1 MNLERTESLSW
12 LSNAYLIDDGAGTGV
27 LIDGN
32 GVAAPL
38 LDAVVRRGL
47 RVPAVLLT
55 HHHVDH
61 VVLDDYRELGARVY
75 AHPLTAAELPG
86 VVDAVLADGED
97 TKFGELSVTPL
108 HTPGH
113 AHGHLA
119 FLVDET
125 DVFTADV
132 LFRGTVG
139 GTRAPEATGID
150 DLRRSLE
157 RLLALPAETR
167 VHPGHRE
174 PTTIGIELGTNPF
187 VRALLDEE
195 SPTGSQCS
203 VQGEPAELLLWGP
216 DYDGTN
222 KAWVRFVADGEEA
235 IVGGSQ
241 VQRELPPDAT
251 AALAG

>member
-1 MNLERTESLSW
+1 MNLQRTESEGW

-32 GVAAPL
+32 GVAEPL
-38 LDAVVRRGL
+38 LETISARDL
-47 RVPAVLLT
+47 TMPAVLLT

-61 VVLDDYRELGARVY
+61 VALDGYRELGAQVY
-75 AHPLTAAELPG
+75 AHELTAGELPG
-86 VVDAVLADGED
+86 VVDVLLGDGEVVE
-97 TKFGELSVTPL
+97 FGGLSIESL

-119 FLVDET
+119 FLVNGT
-125 DVFTADV
+125 DVITADV

-139 GTRAPEATGID
+139 GTRAPQATGIA
-150 DLRRSLE
+150 DLRRSLQ
-157 RLLALPAETR
+157 RLLELQPETR

-174 PTTIGIELGTNPF
+174 PTTIGAELESNPF
-187 VRALLDEE
+187 VGALLADRKPKGVPCEV
-195 SPTGSQCS
+195 G
-203 VQGEPAELLLWGP
+203 GELAELLLWGP

-222 KAWVRFVADGEEA
+222 KAWVRFGADGEEA

-241 VQRELPPDAT
+241 VDREI
-251 AALAG
+251 

>member
-1 MNLERTESLSW
+1 MSMNLHRTESPTW
-12 LSNAYLIDDGAGTGV
+12 LSNAYLLDDGAGTGL

-38 LDAVVRRGL
+38 LETIEQRGL
-47 RVPAVLLT
+47 DVPTVLLT

-61 VVLDDYRELGARVY
+61 VVIDAYRPLGAKVH

-86 VVDAVLADGED
+86 TVDAELTDGE
-97 TKFGELSVTPL
+97 TLRVGELSIECF

-119 FLVDET
+119 FLVDGE
-125 DVFTADV
+125 DLFTADV

-139 GTRAPEATGID
+139 GTRAPQATGLA
-150 DLRRSLE
+150 DLRRSLD
-157 RLLALPAETR
+157 RLLALPPDTR

-174 PTTIGIELGTNPF
+174 PTTIGDELAGNPF
-187 VRALLDEE
+187 VRALRADVA
-195 SPTGSQCS
+195 PDATACT
-203 VQGEPAELLLWGP
+203 VAGEPAQLLLWGP

-222 KAWVRFVADGEEA
+222 KAWVRFDDGEEA

-241 VQRELPPDAT
+241 VTRTSPPA
-251 AALAG
+251 